1 MKLFGAVWCRSVGLS
16 RYFVLLRSFY
26 VFQFL
31 VPITSLHGKFSACFS
46 YFVSF
51 AFVFIYFLVCF
62 LFFSPLVSVCVT
74 LPSFIF
80 LLFLCLV
87 MMVFGWQG
95 VITASQ

>member
-16 RYFVLLRSFY
+16 HYFVLVQSFY
-26 VFQFL
+26 DFQFL
-31 VPITSLHGKFSACFS
+31 VPITSLHGKFSSRFT

-51 AFVFIYFLVCF
+51 ALVFIYFLVCF
-62 LFFSPLVSVCVT
+62 LFFSPLVSVCVV

-80 LLFLCLV
+80 LLFLCLF